1 MSQANPLTVT
11 VKKLLKGYE
20 IIDQDGNRVD
30 LNKTPI
36 PDWMLKKAV
45 NENKA
50 LQETY
55 GPSGKVQWRR
65 VDVPFKIKRVEAP
78 SAVTGSD
85 IDLTKPIMNQAKS
98 AVAIEVAVSKG
109 EESTDIVAETLRV
122 GDTTMPHKEQV
133 QFIHNSYKLKPKG
146 LIMDETPWKF
156 MVRSAI
162 RGKNIMLVGD
172 SGYGKTLA
180 AKALGVAL
188 GRPCEIFNV
197 GQTQDAKSFLIGNTH
212 FDKETG
218 TFFKESLFIK
228 MCRTPNSVIILD
240 ELTRGSHDAWNILM
254 TAVDPNQRYVRLDES
269 VDSETVKIAEG
280 VCFIATANVGNEY
293 TATKQLDKALNERFL
308 IVEMRPLTK
317 AEEMQLLKY
326 LYPELRDEA
335 IDAITSIAESSRV
348 EASLENA
355 KIAKAISTRLVVE
368 TASSLNDG
376 FKLSEAAEVNIYPF
390 YEKEGGTDSERT
402 FIKQTVQAHVKIDE
416 QMGAPDDTQTPDTS
430 GDPDNPL
437 FTPDDLNKAPI

>member
-1 MSQANPLTVT
+1 MSQTNPITVS

-20 IIDQDGNRVD
+20 VIDQDGNRVD

-36 PDWMLKKAV
+36 PDWMLKKAA
-45 NENKA
+45 NENK
-50 LQETY
+50 LLHETY
-55 GPSGKVQWRR
+55 GKTGKVQWRR
-65 VDVPFKIKRVEAP
+65 VDGPTKSEPVSKHI
-78 SAVTGSD
+78 TGSD
-85 IDLTKPIMNQAKS
+85 VDLTKPIMNQAS
-98 AVAIEVAVSKG
+98 SVENAPELPSP
-109 EESTDIVAETLRV
+109 EDTNDIVAETVRAV
-122 GDTTMPHKEQV
+122 ETPKSHVDTVK
-133 QFIHNSYKLKPKG
+133 FIHNSYKLKPKG

-156 MVRSAI
+156 MVRSAL

-188 GRPCEIFNV
+188 SRPCEIFNV

-218 TFFKESLFIK
+218 TFFRESLFIK
-228 MCRTPNSVIILD
+228 MCRTPHSVIILD

-254 TAVDPNQRYVRLDES
+254 TAVDPNQRYIRLDES
-269 VDSETVKIAEG
+269 VESETVKIAEG

-317 AEEMQLLKY
+317 AEEIQLLKY
-326 LYPELRDEA
+326 LYPDMRDDV
-335 IDAITSIAESSRV
+335 IDAITSISETSRV
-348 EASLENA
+348 EANLENS

-368 TASSLNDG
+368 TASSIHDG

-402 FIKQTVQAHVKIDE
+402 FIRQAVQAHVKVDE
-416 QMGAPDDTQTPDTS
+416 QMGVEPESDDTTVEPTDE
-430 GDPDNPL
+430 DL
-437 FTPDDLNKAPI
+437 FGAEDLNKASI

>member
-1 MSQANPLTVT
+1 MSITNPITVS
-11 VKKLLKGYE
+11 VRKLLKGYE
-20 IIDQDGNRVD
+20 VIDQDGNRVD

-45 NENKA
+45 NENK
-50 LQETY
+50 LLHETY
-55 GPSGKVQWRR
+55 GKTGKVQWRR
-65 VDVPFKIKRVEAP
+65 VDGPTKSEPVSKYI
-78 SAVTGSD
+78 TGSD
-85 IDLTKPIMNQAKS
+85 VDLTKPIMNQAS
-98 AVAIEVAVSKG
+98 SVENAPELPSP
-109 EESTDIVAETLRV
+109 EDTNDIVAETVRAV
-122 GDTTMPHKEQV
+122 ETPKSHVDTVK
-133 QFIHNSYKLKPKG
+133 FIHNSYKLKPKG

-156 MVRSAI
+156 MVRSAL

-218 TFFKESLFIK
+218 TFFRESLFIK
-228 MCRTPNSVIILD
+228 MCRTPHSVIILD

-254 TAVDPNQRYVRLDES
+254 TAVDPNQRYIRLDES
-269 VDSETVKIAEG
+269 VESETVKIAEG

-317 AEEMQLLKY
+317 AEEIQLLKY
-326 LYPELRDEA
+326 LYPDLRDEV
-335 IDAITSIAESSRV
+335 IDAITSISETSRV
-348 EASLENA
+348 EANLENS

-368 TASSLNDG
+368 TASSIHDG

-402 FIKQTVQAHVKIDE
+402 FIRQAVQAHVKVDE
-416 QMGAPDDTQTPDTS
+416 QMGVEPESDDTTVEPTDE
-430 GDPDNPL
+430 DL
-437 FTPDDLNKAPI
+437 FGAEDLNKAPV